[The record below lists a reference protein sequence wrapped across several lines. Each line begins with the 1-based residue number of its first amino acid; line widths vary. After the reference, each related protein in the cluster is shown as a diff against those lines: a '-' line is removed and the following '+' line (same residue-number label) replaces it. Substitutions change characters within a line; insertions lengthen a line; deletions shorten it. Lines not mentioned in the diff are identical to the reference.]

1 MRKRQVDE
9 DVLALLREW
18 ELADE
23 AERLAENGVCEMED
37 LEFMKEEDVQKFG
50 LRLKFVGL
58 LQHVAKQKE
67 KKASGGSTEQN
78 AEPTGSSA
86 GDIAEP
92 ATGAT
97 ERSELDAKSVRE
109 LREICRI
116 KGIDSS
122 TCLYKRDLVDLI
134 IRAQGLTRS
143 LLACS
148 LILFLLLLAYSHIPR
163 REPLELRQE
172 QNMPGKTCEAP
183 SFLAQLKS
191 LETQGDAPA
200 ILQGMLTHS
209 EHAAVQQQACE
220 ALASL
225 AIDAVMRVKIAE
237 AGGIEAVIG
246 AMAAHKTSALV
257 QEKACRAL
265 WNLSDNV
272 DNQLKIAAAGGIE
285 ALTAAMKAH
294 TTSAGVQE
302 HACGALKSLSFNND
316 SNKVAVA
323 AAGGI
328 EALVGA
334 MQAHKTSALVQ
345 RQACWALRNLAGYTA
360 NRAVI
365 SEAGGIEALVAA
377 LKTHQASVLV
387 QEPACLALYDI
398 AGNARLREHIKAAG
412 GVELVKR
419 AVSASDAT
427 ADTKVWG
434 KRLLDLLA

>member
-58 LQHVAKQKE
+58 LQHVTKQKE

-134 IRAQGLTRS
+134 ISSSPSDTAAPQHPPEPLPGRQGLRRS

-225 AIDAVMRVKIAE
+225 AIDAVMRVKIAD

-257 QEKACRAL
+257 QE
-265 WNLSDNV
+265 
-272 DNQLKIAAAGGIE
+272 
-285 ALTAAMKAH
+285 
-294 TTSAGVQE
+294 
-302 HACGALKSLSFNND
+302 HAC
-316 SNKVAVA
+316 
-323 AAGGI
+323 
-328 EALVGA
+328 
-334 MQAHKTSALVQ
+334 Q
-345 RQACWALRNLAGYTA
+345 ALRSLAGYTD
-360 NRAVI
+360 NRDAI

-427 ADTKVWG
+427 AYTKVWG